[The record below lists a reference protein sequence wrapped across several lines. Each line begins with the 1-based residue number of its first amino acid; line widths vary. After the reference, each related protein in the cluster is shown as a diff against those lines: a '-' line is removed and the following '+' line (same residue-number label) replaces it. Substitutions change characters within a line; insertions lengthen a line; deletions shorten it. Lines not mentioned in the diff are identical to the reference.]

1 MPKFAIDTNVYVESV
16 RSTKTSEGL
25 KQFLASNLPR
35 TYLLAVVVQELWA
48 GARTQEQVDALEA
61 GVFGPF
67 DRRSRVIRPSI
78 GAFKESGRIL
88 AELALRDGIEPSRT
102 KVSLVN
108 DTLIAAS
115 CREAGITLLTR
126 DSDYERIARHSRG
139 FRHLAPTWE

>member
-1 MPKFAIDTNVYVESV
+1 VSKFAIDTNVYVESV
-16 RSTKTSEGL
+16 RSTKAAEGL

-35 TYLLAVVVQELWA
+35 TYLLAVVVQELRA
-48 GARTQEQVDALEA
+48 GARTEEQVEALEV
-61 GVFGPF
+61 GVFRPF
-67 DRRSRVIRPSI
+67 DRRSRVIRPST

-88 AELALRDGIEPSRT
+88 AGLALRDGVDLS
-102 KVSLVN
+102 KAKGSLVN

-139 FRHLAPTWE
+139 FRHIAPTWE

>member
-1 MPKFAIDTNVYVESV
+1 MNAA
-16 RSTKTSEGL
+16 EGL

-35 TYLLAVVVQELWA
+35 TYLLAVVFQELRA
-48 GARTQEQVDALEA
+48 GARTDEQVEALET
-61 GVFGPF
+61 GIFGPF

-88 AELALRDGIEPSRT
+88 AELALRDGVELS
-102 KVSLVN
+102 KAKGSLVN

-139 FRHLAPTWE
+139 FRHIPPAWE